1 MVPTNES
8 GESERRPGLCIA
20 ERGIE
25 NNPVMIYTELQC
37 CVHKTRNNTF
47 DIDNIEELGKF
58 FLDLAYRSLEVLLD
72 CQKIF
77 LASIAFA
84 ASRGHFEVR

>member
-8 GESERRPGLCIA
+8 GERERRPGLCIA

-58 FLDLAYRSLEVLLD
+58 FLDLAFIIYLTFLCMQEMQDRFTLLAMVD
-72 CQKIF
+72 FI
-77 LASIAFA
+77 
-84 ASRGHFEVR
+84 